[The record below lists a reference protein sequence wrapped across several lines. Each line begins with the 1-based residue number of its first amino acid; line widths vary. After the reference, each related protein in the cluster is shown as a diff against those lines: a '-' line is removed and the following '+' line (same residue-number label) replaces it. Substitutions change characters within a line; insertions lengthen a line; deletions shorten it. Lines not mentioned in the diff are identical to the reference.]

1 MIQGANP
8 SSSPLRVRIG
18 PGDLALETPGE
29 VLLRLD
35 AEGRWCSFRPGS
47 ALHRRTLNGD
57 VVVHDSRSVRILSD
71 NTADDLHETVAH
83 LATSL
88 ADKIESRSVEV
99 ALQGCGARK
108 ALLLDR
114 LRTAADWTPARYGLE
129 KDRFAD
135 AYPEPVFILPP
146 DRYRDVVLLPAQGC
160 PHGKCSFCAFYKGRG
175 FRILGSAEFEYH
187 LAAVQRFFG
196 QAIHARKGVF
206 LGSASALSLPQPA
219 LLGVLEKVNRSLG
232 PRTRSIA
239 AFQDPD
245 HSPRRTPE
253 DYRALLEAGLDFI
266 TVGLETGLPS
276 LRKALGKSASV
287 ERVLETVVHHKNV
300 NMHCGVTV
308 LVGAGGRAAAPD
320 HLTATAGVL
329 SKMPLD
335 SRDHV
340 YLSPLKDPL
349 LPADLEMEF
358 GRFREGVARVTP
370 ARIVPYHI
378 DRYQYF
384 S

>member
-1 MIQGANP
+1 MIQRANQ
-8 SSSPLRVRIG
+8 SFSPLKVRIG
-18 PGDLALETPGE
+18 PGDLALETPTE
-29 VLLRLD
+29 VFLRLD

-47 ALHRRTLNGD
+47 ALHRRTLNGE
-57 VVVHDSRSVRILSD
+57 VVVHDGRSVRILSD
-71 NTADDLHETVAH
+71 DTASDLHETVVLFTAI
-83 LATSL
+83 LT
-88 ADKIESRSVEV
+88 DKIENGSVEV
-99 ALQGCGARK
+99 TLQDYDDRK

-114 LRTAADWTPARYGLE
+114 LRTAAAWTPARYEQE
-129 KDRFAD
+129 KERFAD

-160 PHGKCSFCAFYKGRG
+160 PHGRCSFCAFYKGRD
-175 FRILGSAEFEYH
+175 FRILDSAEFEHH

-196 QAIHARKGVF
+196 KAIHSRKGVF

-219 LLGVLEKVNRSLG
+219 LLGVLDKVNRSMG
-232 PRTRSIA
+232 PQTRSIA

-245 HSPRRTPE
+245 HSPRRIPE

-276 LRKALGKSASV
+276 LRNALGKNASV
-287 ERVLETVVHHKNV
+287 ERVLEAVIHQKSVNV
-300 NMHCGVTV
+300 HCGVTV
-308 LVGAGGRAAAPD
+308 LVGAGGRTAAPD

-335 SRDHV
+335 SRDLV
-340 YLSPLKDPL
+340 YLSPLKGPL
-349 LPADLEMEF
+349 LPAELEREF
-358 GRFREGVARVTP
+358 GRFREALSRAIP
-370 ARIVPYHI
+370 AKIVPYHI
-378 DRYQYF
+378 DRYHYF